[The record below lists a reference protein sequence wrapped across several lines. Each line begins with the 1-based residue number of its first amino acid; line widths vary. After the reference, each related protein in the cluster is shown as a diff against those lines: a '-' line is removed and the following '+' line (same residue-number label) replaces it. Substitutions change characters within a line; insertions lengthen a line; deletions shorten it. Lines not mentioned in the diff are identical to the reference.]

1 VISGVGIAIGDGVTL
16 GAAVTVGVGV
26 TPCVGVGDGAGD
38 EIVNVA
44 EALPE

>member
-1 VISGVGIAIGDGVTL
+1 MSLSCVYDPVVST
-16 GAAVTVGVGV
+16 TVGVGV